1 MARILQP
8 FGPTLCSLDQRG
20 QSMALREHE
29 GRMAA
34 QPNATAQRPAVPV
47 WVSFISLSLI
57 WGSSFLFIKIG
68 LDQGLPPLALV
79 SYRLLIA
86 VLFLVVLLRLTHGR
100 LPRSR
105 EAWWRLTVL
114 GFINVALPFCLI
126 TWGEQYTS
134 SAIASILNALTP
146 LFTIFIASLVLHD
159 EPIRLNAMTGVLIGF
174 GGAVLLTS
182 PSIGAAPGAGGTS
195 ELVGELAIAA
205 GALSYAFGA
214 VFARHQITGRK
225 LIDDPVA
232 GPRTPSAVEIAL
244 PQALVSGSMVTVVA
258 LITQLGQPHPV
269 LAPPTPQAWL
279 AVLWLGLLGS
289 GVAHVLMF
297 TIIRWWGAG
306 RATLVT
312 YLMPVVGIA
321 LGVAI
326 LGETLL
332 AIEFLGALLI
342 IGGLLVANS
351 RYGRRQLYGRAASAT
366 ATETLQT
373 R

>member
-1 MARILQP
+1 
-8 FGPTLCSLDQRG
+8 
-20 QSMALREHE
+20 
-29 GRMAA
+29 MAA
-34 QPNATAQRPAVPV
+34 QPNETTERPAVPV
-47 WVSFISLSLI
+47 WVSFVSLSLI

-68 LDQGLPPLALV
+68 LDQGLPPLVLV
-79 SYRLLIA
+79 SYRLGIA
-86 VLFLVVLLRLTHGR
+86 VLLLLALLRLTRGR

-114 GFINVALPFCLI
+114 GVINVALPFCLI

-134 SAIASILNALTP
+134 SAIASILNTLTP
-146 LFTIFIASLVLHD
+146 LFTIFIASLVLRD
-159 EPIRLNAMTGVLIGF
+159 EPIRLNAMAGVLVGF
-174 GGAVLLTS
+174 CGAVLLTS
-182 PSIGAAPGAGGTS
+182 PSIGAARGAGGTS
-195 ELVGELAIAA
+195 ELVGELAVAA

-225 LIDDPVA
+225 LIDDPVTGLRA
-232 GPRTPSAVEIAL
+232 PTAVEIAL
-244 PQALVSGSMVTVVA
+244 PQALVSGSLVAVVA
-258 LITQLGQPHPV
+258 LIVGAGQTNAV
-269 LAPPTPQAWL
+269 LAPPSPQAWF

-289 GVAHVLMF
+289 GIAHVLLF
-297 TIIRWWGAG
+297 TIIRWWGAT

-332 AIEFLGALLI
+332 AIEFLGAVLI

-351 RYGRRQLYGRAASAT
+351 RYGRRQLYGRAADRHTPAT
-366 ATETLQT
+366 ATATAAAVAPAATTAATAASPTESVPT